1 MACCPNTAN
10 DPQYHPAPDR
20 DATGALLRDAAAQTM
35 EPAAAETPEQP
46 TDASTAGGGA
56 PAPAE
61 PEPPAEAS
69 AAGGEAAP
77 SAEPASAEE
86 PDAAASDKASE
97 TDGATPLPPGPP
109 PLPPGWVEAKDPRY
123 NNATYWFHEVTKETS
138 WVRPLALRLPS
149 PP

>member
-1 MACCPNTAN
+1 MLVNTPVKFVQN
-10 DPQYHPAPDR
+10 DDVER
-20 DATGALLRDAAAQTM
+20 ELLALLAVRQTGIRAVEHYVISPVIVTPDLMDDWKAARSDS
-35 EPAAAETPEQP
+35 AE
-46 TDASTAGGGA
+46 
-56 PAPAE
+56 
-61 PEPPAEAS
+61 

-138 WVRPLALRLPS
+138 WVRPLALTLPS

>member
-1 MACCPNTAN
+1 MRAFAFQAN

-20 DATGALLRDAAAQTM
+20 ELFDAAGDM
-35 EPAAAETPEQP
+35 ERAAAETPEQP

-77 SAEPASAEE
+77 SSEPASVEE